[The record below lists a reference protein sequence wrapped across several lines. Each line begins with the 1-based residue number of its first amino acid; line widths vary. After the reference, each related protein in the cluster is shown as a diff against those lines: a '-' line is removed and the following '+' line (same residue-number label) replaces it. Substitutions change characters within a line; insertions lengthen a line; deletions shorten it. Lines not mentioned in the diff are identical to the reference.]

1 MGEKINVEFTGEEFD
16 FIMRYMKESE
26 AVSVQVAILNAISVA
41 LDDEG
46 AEEKWISVQD
56 QLPFAEYGESNNVLA
71 ACRMRDQISTDEY
84 RFVKTLYFNGG
95 NWCYPTGETFEE
107 QVIAWMPIPDP
118 YKFL

>member
-1 MGEKINVEFTGEEFD
+1 MEEKINVEFTGEEFD

-41 LDDEG
+41 LDNEG

-56 QLPFAEYGESNNVLA
+56 QLPFAEYGESENVLVT
-71 ACRMRDQISTDEY
+71 CRQRNQASPDEY
-84 RFVKTLYFNGG
+84 RWVMILYFDGG

-118 YKFL
+118 YKFS